1 MHHIVDKRVLIVEDN
16 SLIGEVIA
24 ETIAGAGG
32 WPIGP
37 VLTEIEALDMINYDH
52 HAPDAAIIDIG
63 LDGRS
68 FGVASRLRELGV
80 PFVFATGYAEDIPP
94 EFHDAPVCEKPY
106 TPRALLVS
114 LSAALQSVIIP
125 KVAAA

>member
-1 MHHIVDKRVLIVEDN
+1 MRDIIDKRVLIVEDN

-24 ETIAGAGG
+24 ETISDAGG

-37 VLTEIEALDMINYDH
+37 VLTEIEALDMINYDN
-52 HAPDAAIIDIG
+52 HAPDAAVIDIG

-80 PFVFATGYAEDIPP
+80 PFVFATGYAQDIPA
-94 EFHDAPVCEKPY
+94 EFDDAPVCEKPY
-106 TPRALLVS
+106 TPHALLT
-114 LSAALQSVIIP
+114 ALQSVIVP
-125 KVAAA
+125 TAAAA